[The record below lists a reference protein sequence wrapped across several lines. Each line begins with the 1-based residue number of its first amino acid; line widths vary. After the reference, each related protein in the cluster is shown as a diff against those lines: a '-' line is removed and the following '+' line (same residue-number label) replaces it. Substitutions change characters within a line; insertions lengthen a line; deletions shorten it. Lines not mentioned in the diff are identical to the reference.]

1 MLMLHRAGERIPQN
15 ELTLRILLI
24 NPNTTSAITE
34 RMAACIAGIAGSA
47 ATFVPV
53 TGKFGARYISTR
65 AAAAIAAHA
74 ALDALAEH
82 AQGFDAVYLA
92 CFGDPGLAALK
103 EVSPV
108 PVIGMA
114 EAACIEAARD
124 GKRFGIVTGGALWKP
139 MLSEFVATLGLSPQ
153 LAAIRTVAPTGDQ
166 IAADPDAALALLA
179 EACTACARDDG
190 AEIVI
195 LGGAALA
202 GLAQRIQPRVTVPL
216 LCSVEAGTKAVIAAA
231 SEQHRGER
239 AVVRLASVGLS
250 PALTKLIGE

>member
-1 MLMLHRAGERIPQN
+1 
-15 ELTLRILLI
+15 LRILLI

-34 RMAACIAGIAGSA
+34 RMAAYIGAIAGSA

-65 AAAAIAAHA
+65 ASAAIAAHA

-82 AQGFDAVYLA
+82 AQDFDAVYLA

-103 EVSPV
+103 EVSAV

-114 EAACIEAARD
+114 EAACLEAARE
-124 GKRFGIVTGGALWKP
+124 GRRFGIVTGGALWKP
-139 MLSEFVATLGLSPQ
+139 MLSEFVATLGLSRQ

-166 IAADPDAALALLA
+166 IAADPDAAMALLA

-190 AEIVI
+190 AGIVI

-216 LCSVEAGTKAVIAAA
+216 LCSVEAGAKAVIAAA
-231 SEQHRGER
+231 AEQRRGGR
-239 AVVRLASVGLS
+239 DVPRLASVGLS